1 MAHKLLCKSLQVIIS
16 KGLNMKRQFVLFALL
31 LMVLLPLG
39 ARAQEVASLTGI
51 VTDPSGAVLPGVTV
65 KLQDSKTGTRYETK
79 TNSDGGY
86 TFARLLPGPGYRL
99 ELTKEGFETTTISSI
114 YVAVGTTHTQN
125 AEMQIGKISE
135 SVEVSGAEQAV
146 TLAPPMR
153 PLATTS
159 ICATCTSADSDP
171 RLAGCASG
179 LAARSHQRRSDRRR
193 SQFKS

>member
-1 MAHKLLCKSLQVIIS
+1 
-16 KGLNMKRQFVLFALL
+16 MKRQFVLFALL

-135 SVEVSGAEQAV
+135 SVEVSGVEQAV
-146 TLAPPMR
+146 TLDTTDATIGNNFDMR
-153 PLATTS
+153 NVHECRFRSATRRLRFWS
-159 ICATCTSADSDP
+159 CSPESPATI
-171 RLAGCASG
+171 
-179 LAARSHQRRSDRRR
+179 
-193 SQFKS
+193 